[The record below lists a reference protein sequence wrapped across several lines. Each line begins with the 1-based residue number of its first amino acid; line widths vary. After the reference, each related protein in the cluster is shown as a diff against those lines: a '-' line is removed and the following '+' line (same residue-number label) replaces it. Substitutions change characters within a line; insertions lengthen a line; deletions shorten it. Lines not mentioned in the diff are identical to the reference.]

1 MNGVDDRCQILHFE
15 RGQFHT
21 HTHAHMRISSTHIVN
36 IREHAANLRCLSSS
50 SPTPL
55 CQKRF
60 LLWFGVYFSFR
71 LSFTIRRASLW
82 FGHETWDKKY
92 KTTHIRIHIYVNTP
106 TPHIYLCCWPNSH
119 ACDYIEKTLLRPVNL
134 KCSYASWLME
144 CPNLFCI
151 AIFYVV
157 VVVLLYLWSYNIYT
171 TYFFYLFYW
180 SILIA

>member
-55 CQKRF
+55 CQMRF

-82 FGHETWDKKY
+82 FGRPRNMRQKIQDDTHSH
-92 KTTHIRIHIYVNTP
+92 THIRQHT
-106 TPHIYLCCWPNSH
+106 
-119 ACDYIEKTLLRPVNL
+119 D
-134 KCSYASWLME
+134 
-144 CPNLFCI
+144 
-151 AIFYVV
+151 
-157 VVVLLYLWSYNIYT
+157 T
-171 TYFFYLFYW
+171 TYLYMLLAKFTCMWLYW
-180 SILIA
+180 KDFVTTREFKV